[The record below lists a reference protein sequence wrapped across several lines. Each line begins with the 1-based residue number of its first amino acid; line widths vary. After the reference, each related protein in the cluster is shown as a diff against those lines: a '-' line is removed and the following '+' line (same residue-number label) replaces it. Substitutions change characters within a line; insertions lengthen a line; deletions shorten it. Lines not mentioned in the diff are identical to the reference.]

1 MSLSS
6 NSLIID
12 NGPYAVIKIKIKT
25 GIALRMYMRSMSVTF
40 DYVRLKFLAFPDIDG
55 RNIPIAPLS
64 NLAAIHLLEE
74 AVPH

>member
-1 MSLSS
+1 
-6 NSLIID
+6 
-12 NGPYAVIKIKIKT
+12 
-25 GIALRMYMRSMSVTF
+25 MRSMSVTF

-74 AVPH
+74 AMPH